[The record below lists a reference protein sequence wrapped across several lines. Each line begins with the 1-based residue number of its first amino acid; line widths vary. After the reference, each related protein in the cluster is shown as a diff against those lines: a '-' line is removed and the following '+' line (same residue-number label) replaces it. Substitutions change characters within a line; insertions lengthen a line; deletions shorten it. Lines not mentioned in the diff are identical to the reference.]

1 MPNPAAPIGQL
12 ELDRGFVVGTGIE
25 CSAPTIAGGYRQD
38 ELVKTG
44 HWTRYAEDL
53 DLVAAF
59 GIRYLRYGVPF
70 HVVAREPNRFDWTW
84 TDSAFGALRDAG
96 LEPIADL
103 LHFGVPD
110 DIRGIGDPAMP
121 ARFLG
126 FAAAFAERYP
136 WVRWYT
142 PVNEPLVTARFSAQ
156 FGWWNERRT
165 DERSFV
171 RALDNVVTCAVGGM
185 AAIRER
191 RADAGFLQS
200 DACESYLP
208 AEAGAESATAFLNER
223 RFVGWDLTYGRR
235 PADPVVAWLTENGL
249 GEDRLAWF
257 AEHGS
262 SEGCIVGHDYYAGN
276 EWLVAADGSTRALGP
291 AELRGYAVVAREHD
305 AHFGLP
311 FMLSETNWEGPGAT
325 SWLARTW
332 NDTLQ
337 LRREGASVRGYIWYG
352 FVDHV
357 DWDSALRDAAGTVNA
372 CGLVDHDRQP
382 HPWGEIY
389 RDLARAA
396 AHGELHPLAVAVVE
410 GRQK

>member
-1 MPNPAAPIGQL
+1 MAQSATPTGQL
-12 ELDRGFVVGTGIE
+12 ELDHGFVVGTGIE
-25 CSAPTIAGGYRQD
+25 CSAPTIAGGHRQD
-38 ELVKTG
+38 ELVMTG
-44 HWTRYAEDL
+44 HWIRYAEDL
-53 DLVAAF
+53 ALVAAF

-121 ARFLG
+121 ARFLD

-156 FGWWNERRT
+156 LGWWNERRT

-185 AAIRER
+185 AAIRQR
-191 RADAGFLQS
+191 RADAAFLQS

-208 AEAGAESATAFLNER
+208 AEAAAYAATAFLNER

-235 PADPVVAWLTENGL
+235 PAEPVVTWLTENGL

-276 EWLVAADGSTRALGP
+276 EWLVDADGATRQVTG
-291 AELRGYAVVAREHD
+291 ERRGYAAVAREHD

-311 FMLSETNWEGPGAT
+311 FMLSETNWEGPAAAA
-325 SWLARTW
+325 WLARTW

-337 LRREGASVRGYIWYG
+337 LRREGVPIRGYIWYG

-357 DWDSALRDAAGTVNA
+357 DWDSALRVAAGTVNA
-372 CGLVDHDRQP
+372 CGLVDLDRQP

-396 AHGELHPLAVAVVE
+396 ARGELLPLDLEAVD